1 MEAKSSSQMGAIFY
15 PMFANWNHAKQF
27 WPIVHVSDR
36 ANLFLPNCRN
46 FAVEYDWN
54 SEITQNV

>member
-1 MEAKSSSQMGAIFY
+1 MGPFLN
-15 PMFANWNHAKQF
+15 PMFANCVHAKRF

-36 ANLFLPNCRN
+36 ENFFLPICRN